1 MRQVITGWILI
12 AGCIVLLGMAAA
24 IWAQTMQGRQI
35 PTATAEEWRQYAKDV
50 EQGRRT
56 PSASMTRLLTET
68 AISQNIYA
76 SSALQLLRLVGAAM
90 AVVGLL
96 LGVDLVRHR
105 ARAARPQQE

>member
-1 MRQVITGWILI
+1 
-12 AGCIVLLGMAAA
+12 
-24 IWAQTMQGRQI
+24 
-35 PTATAEEWRQYAKDV
+35 
-50 EQGRRT
+50 
-56 PSASMTRLLTET
+56 LTET